1 MKHASRIVAI
11 AAFGWTLPS
20 CDASPRHPD
29 RVAYD
34 TIGTT
39 AIVRN
44 DGRGLWSE
52 ADRWALVEDFRL
64 GSGKDTSQVV
74 FGDRR
79 LALSWGPQGHL
90 YVLDVQAA
98 EVMQFDH
105 AGRFV
110 RRFGGRGKGP
120 GELAAPGALSWDEQD
135 RLWIPNSF
143 NGRYTV
149 FDTAGRLVKTVP
161 RPLHVTARQ
170 VFEMV
175 PLNPTEFMEE
185 TAAGRNVTFVSV
197 DTVGRV
203 ADTLQ
208 SIRRPWIT
216 DHSLIGRSVP
226 IAGEYF
232 PRLVW
237 RVARDGTIWAA
248 HSDEM
253 RLVHTDARGDTI
265 RVVERSPTRATLSSA
280 ETRMIETDLER
291 SGVDPSGVAI
301 VKPLVQAIY
310 VLPDGYLLVQ
320 VVEQVGSDSRMMDV
334 FDPKGRY
341 LGSFQSE
348 FAPNPTEGMAFRGDT
363 VAAVT
368 LGENDVPFVVR
379 ATLHRPASRVV
390 PPPA

>member
-1 MKHASRIVAI
+1 
-11 AAFGWTLPS
+11 
-20 CDASPRHPD
+20 
-29 RVAYD
+29 
-34 TIGTT
+34 
-39 AIVRN
+39 
-44 DGRGLWSE
+44 
-52 ADRWALVEDFRL
+52 
-64 GSGKDTSQVV
+64 
-74 FGDRR
+74 
-79 LALSWGPQGHL
+79 
-90 YVLDVQAA
+90 
-98 EVMQFDH
+98 MQFDH

-149 FDTAGRLVKTVP
+149 FDTAGRLVKTVS

-175 PLNPTEFMEE
+175 PLNSTEFMEE

-226 IAGEYF
+226 IAREYF

-253 RLVHTDARGDTI
+253 RLVHTDALGDTI
-265 RVVERSPTRATLSSA
+265 RVVERSPTRATLSAA